1 MADPRDD
8 DLEAEMMDI
17 INAGT
22 EHCADVDN
30 DQQEDDGS
38 QYLNLDH
45 IVEEVVHEDNS
56 GEVYISQYLALI
68 YLLCIHVAHWI
79 DLRFIILFV
88 FLCVHSRLDRRQRRG
103 TQRMFEGPKSRW
115 KAATSSQ
122 NSTWLQANH

>member
-17 INAGT
+17 INADT

-30 DQQEDDGS
+30 DQQKDDGS
-38 QYLNLDH
+38 QYLNLD
-45 IVEEVVHEDNS
+45 HEDNS

-79 DLRFIILFV
+79 DLHFIIPFV
-88 FLCVHSRLDRRQRRG
+88 FLCVHSRLDQRRRWG
-103 TQRMFEGPKSRW
+103 TQRMFEGPKSHW

>member
-22 EHCADVDN
+22 EHCTDVDN
-30 DQQEDDGS
+30 DQHEDNRS

-56 GEVYISQYLALI
+56 DEVYIS
-68 YLLCIHVAHWI
+68 
-79 DLRFIILFV
+79 
-88 FLCVHSRLDRRQRRG
+88 
-103 TQRMFEGPKSRW
+103 
-115 KAATSSQ
+115 
-122 NSTWLQANH
+122 

>member
-22 EHCADVDN
+22 KHCADVDN

-45 IVEEVVHEDNS
+45 EYNS
-56 GEVYISQYLALI
+56 SEVYISQYLALI

-79 DLRFIILFV
+79 DLRFIILF
-88 FLCVHSRLDRRQRRG
+88 CVSMR
-103 TQRMFEGPKSRW
+103 T
-115 KAATSSQ
+115 
-122 NSTWLQANH
+122 